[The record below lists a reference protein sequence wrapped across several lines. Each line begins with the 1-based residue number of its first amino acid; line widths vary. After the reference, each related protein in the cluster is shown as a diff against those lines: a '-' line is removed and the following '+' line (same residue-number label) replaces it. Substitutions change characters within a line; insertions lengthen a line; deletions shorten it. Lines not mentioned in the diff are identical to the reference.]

1 MVINVCDIILSHL
14 DFVNEELTNLFK
26 VIVWRTTQK
35 NEFTTQKVEITTQK
49 KILAYFKAHPKAM
62 RAEAAQEIGD
72 ITENGVKFVIAKLQ
86 RAGLLKRVGGR
97 KSGEWVVTGTII

>member
-14 DFVNEELTNLFK
+14 DFVNEEPTNLFK

-35 NEFTTQKVEITTQK
+35 DEDTTQK
-49 KILAYFKAHPKAM
+49 KVLAYFKAHPKAT